1 LEHLAQEQLS
11 VGCLNEIEAR
21 GIEKMSILIMLLRV
35 IHIFSGM
42 FWVGFAFFNIG
53 FLQPTVKATG
63 AEGQKI
69 MQYLTRKTRLLSTV
83 YATATLTMLSG
94 LIMYWILSGFRL
106 TFLRSGHGLVLTIGS
121 IAGIIAWI
129 YAVVVIRNIFK
140 QMQVVGEKVQTQ
152 GGPPTPDQA
161 AQLQTLAT
169 RLGKVGQVA
178 LVFLVISLS
187 GMATA
192 QYVPSF

>member
-1 LEHLAQEQLS
+1 MA
-11 VGCLNEIEAR
+11 
-21 GIEKMSILIMLLRV
+21 ILIIVLRV
-35 IHIFSGM
+35 IHIFSGV

-63 AEGQKI
+63 AEGQKT
-69 MQYLTRKTRLLSTV
+69 MQYLTQKTRLLSTV

-94 LIMYWILSGFRL
+94 LIMYWMLSGFQL
-106 TFLRSGHGLVLTIGS
+106 AFIGSGYGAVLTIGS

-129 YAVVVIRNIFK
+129 YAVVVIRGIFK
-140 QMQVVGEKVQTQ
+140 RMQTIGQEIQAQDSPPNPEQATQMQALV
-152 GGPPTPDQA
+152 A
-161 AQLQTLAT
+161 

-178 LVFLVISLS
+178 LVFLVISLL

-192 QYVPSF
+192 RYAPLF

>member
-1 LEHLAQEQLS
+1 MA
-11 VGCLNEIEAR
+11 
-21 GIEKMSILIMLLRV
+21 ILIMILRV

-42 FWVGFAFFNIG
+42 FWAGFAFFNIG

-63 AEGQKI
+63 AEGQKT

-106 TFLRSGHGLVLTIGS
+106 DFMRSGYGLVLTIGS
-121 IAGIIAWI
+121 LAGIIAWI
-129 YAVVVIRNIFK
+129 YAVVVIRGIFR
-140 QMQVVGEKVQTQ
+140 QMQTVGQQIQAQ
-152 GGPPTPDQA
+152 GSPPTTEQA
-161 AQLQTLAT
+161 TQMQTLAA

-178 LVFLVISLS
+178 LVFLVISLL

-192 QYVPSF
+192 QYIPSF

>member
-1 LEHLAQEQLS
+1 M
-11 VGCLNEIEAR
+11 V
-21 GIEKMSILIMLLRV
+21 ILIMTLRV

-63 AEGQKI
+63 AEGQKT
-69 MQYLTRKTRLLSTV
+69 MQYLTQKTRLLSTV
-83 YATATLTMLSG
+83 YTTATFTMLSG
-94 LIMYWILSGFRL
+94 LIMYWILSGFRW
-106 TFLRSGHGLVLTIGS
+106 TFMRSGYGLVLTVGS

-129 YAVVVIRNIFK
+129 YAVVVIRGIFV
-140 QMQVVGEKVQTQ
+140 QMQTIGQQIQLQ
-152 GGPPTPDQA
+152 GSPPTPGQA
-161 AQLQTLAT
+161 TQMQALAA

-178 LVFLVISLS
+178 LVFLVISLL

-192 QYVPSF
+192 RYA

>member
-1 LEHLAQEQLS
+1 MA
-11 VGCLNEIEAR
+11 
-21 GIEKMSILIMLLRV
+21 ILIMVLRV

-63 AEGQKI
+63 AEGQKT
-69 MQYLTRKTRLLSTV
+69 MQYLTQKTRLLSTV
-83 YATATLTMLSG
+83 YSTATLTMLSG

-106 TFLRSGHGLVLTIGS
+106 TFMRSGYGLVLTIGS

-129 YAVVVIRNIFK
+129 YAVVVIRGIFK
-140 QMQVVGEKVQTQ
+140 EMQTIGEAIQAQ
-152 GGPPTPDQA
+152 GSPPTPDQA
-161 AQLQTLAT
+161 TQMQALAA

-178 LVFLVISLS
+178 LAFLIISLL

-192 QYVPSF
+192 RYVPSF

>member
-1 LEHLAQEQLS
+1 MA
-11 VGCLNEIEAR
+11 
-21 GIEKMSILIMLLRV
+21 ILIMTLRV

-42 FWVGFAFFNIG
+42 FWTGFAFFNIG

-63 AEGQKI
+63 VEGQKT

-94 LIMYWILSGFRL
+94 LVMYWILSGFRL
-106 TFLRSGHGLVLTIGS
+106 TFMRSGYGLVLTIGS

-129 YAVVVIRNIFK
+129 YAVVVIRGIFQ
-140 QMQVVGEKVQTQ
+140 QMQTIGEQIQAQ
-152 GGPPTPDQA
+152 GGPPTPEQTTQMQA
-161 AQLQTLAT
+161 LAA

-178 LVFLVISLS
+178 LVFLVISLL

-192 QYVPSF
+192 RYA